1 MTLRPTFY
9 PKNTVK
15 RLAASLLSK
24 KYHFIGDGYMR
35 NKIKYLWRSHSML
48 IIVCGGLLG
57 IFTIP
62 WLFTRD
68 WFASFASY
76 TNLGQIGD
84 TIGGT
89 TAPFIGLLSAV
100 LVYRALQAQ
109 IKANEIIQKQIEKQE
124 KESAERQKHEN
135 FMKMY
140 EAYVR
145 VLSDGLLVKR
155 TIDNNSTR
163 IKAQLNSFPPQT
175 LDQIIKAIKEN
186 SKGGSFIGKD
196 LHKLFFGEL
205 DPLMRMVYHLLKK
218 ELAQEGPQKW
228 DNIRF
233 FIAQLS
239 EDELIAM
246 AINCL
251 YDPEGKNGLAL
262 VAKKTGLFQHLK
274 SKGCKKSLQEQPDP
288 EGFFNLEMTEDKY
301 KDKSVKI

>member
-124 KESAERQKHEN
+124 QESVERQKHES

-145 VLSDGLLVKR
+145 VLGEVKSAPQKLV
-155 TIDNNSTR
+155 DWSPV
-163 IKAQLNSFPPQT
+163 A
-175 LDQIIKAIKEN
+175 
-186 SKGGSFIGKD
+186 
-196 LHKLFFGEL
+196 
-205 DPLMRMVYHLLKK
+205 RMAHFLLKSELEK
-218 ELAQEGPQKW
+218 EGTQRWE
-228 DNIRF
+228 NIRF
-233 FIAQLS
+233 FRAQLS
-239 EDELIAM
+239 KDELNSM
-246 AINCL
+246 AVICM
-251 YDPEGKNGLAL
+251 YDDEGRAGLRFT
-262 VAKKTGLFQHLK
+262 AKKTGLFKDLK
-274 SKGCKKSLQEQPDP
+274 NKQLIDALKVFSDS
-288 EGFFNLEMTEDKY
+288 EGFFNLEVTENEY

>member
-124 KESAERQKHEN
+124 KESAERQNYES

-145 VLSDGLLVKR
+145 VL
-155 TIDNNSTR
+155 
-163 IKAQLNSFPPQT
+163 NSFSGVFNFYSSSLMSDRKNPTIKYPVTKTGKAWIKQINDDRDRAKT
-175 LDQIIKAIKEN
+175 SEQSKSNLDDCA
-186 SKGGSFIGKD
+186 
-196 LHKLFFGEL
+196 
-205 DPLMRMVYHLLKK
+205 PLVRITYHLLIDELKK
-218 ELAQEGPQKW
+218 DGNQKW
-228 DNIRF
+228 ENIQF
-233 FIAQLS
+233 FRNQLS
-239 EDELIAM
+239 EDELVVM
-246 AINCL
+246 AIYCL
-251 YDPEGKNGLAL
+251 DYDEEKNVLAL
-262 VAKKTGLFQHLK
+262 VARKTGLFQHLK
-274 SKGCKKSLQEQPDP
+274 NEMLKMLLKLEPDSD
-288 EGFFNLEMTEDKY
+288 GFFNLEMTENEY

>member
-15 RLAASLLSK
+15 RLAASLRSK

-109 IKANEIIQKQIEKQE
+109 IKANEIIQKQVEKQE
-124 KESAERQKHEN
+124 QESVERQKHES

-145 VLSDGLLVKR
+145 FLGDGKTVK
-155 TIDNNSTR
+155 TCAVILWSKDENKDIDARINDLMANSRRDIAHKNTVV
-163 IKAQLNSFPPQT
+163 
-175 LDQIIKAIKEN
+175 E
-186 SKGGSFIGKD
+186 GFIEP
-196 LHKLFFGEL
+196 FFREL
-205 DPLMRMVYHLLKK
+205 DPLMRVTYHLLKT
-218 ELAQEGPQKW
+218 ELAQQGTQKW

-233 FIAQLS
+233 FRAQLS
-239 EDELIAM
+239 EDELIIM
-246 AINCL
+246 VINCL
-251 YDPEGKNGLAL
+251 YNREGRDELAL
-262 VAKKTGLFQHLK
+262 VAKKTGLFKYLK
-274 SKGCKKSLQEQPDP
+274 DPVFSDPLKNQPDSD
-288 EGFFNLEMTEDKY
+288 GFFNLEMTEDEY
-301 KDKSVKI
+301 KDKSVII